1 MNSESLG
8 KRGEI
13 MSMDK
18 SPEKMDAPKSAA
30 PTRARCT
37 SKRKDGEPCGSF
49 AIESGLCVTH
59 AGRGFTTASA
69 REAQARKASE
79 AARRKQAQQE
89 SLKDKLARQLEARS
103 DLITS
108 RLAEIVEH
116 GTHAD
121 SLRAIEAWLS
131 RVYGK
136 PTERLEVQEQGEDVA
151 DLSLT
156 ELLKERDRIMA
167 AGKPSG
173 GQE

>member
-13 MSMDK
+13 MS
-18 SPEKMDAPKSAA
+18 MDAPKSAA

-37 SKRKDGEPCGSF
+37 SKRRDGEDCQSF
-49 AIESGLCVTH
+49 ALEGGLCVSH
-59 AGRGFTTASA
+59 SGRGITSVNA
-69 REAQARKASE
+69 RERQALKASK
-79 AARRKQAQQE
+79 AAQRKLMQSE

-103 DLITS
+103 DLITA

-136 PTERLEVQEQGEDVA
+136 PTERLEVEERGTDVA
-151 DLSLT
+151 DLSLA
-156 ELLKERDRIMA
+156 ELLAERDRIVQA
-167 AGKPSG
+167 SSGDGAISPSG
-173 GQE
+173 E

>member
-1 MNSESLG
+1 
-8 KRGEI
+8 
-13 MSMDK
+13 
-18 SPEKMDAPKSAA
+18 MDASKEKAA

-49 AIESGLCVTH
+49 ALEGGLCVVH
-59 AGRGFTTASA
+59 SGRMPGFTS
-69 REAQARKASE
+69 EQARKAQ
-79 AARRKQAQQE
+79 AAKTLKAQERAQARQE
-89 SLKDKLARQLEARS
+89 SLKDKLARQIEARS
-103 DLITS
+103 DLITA

-167 AGKPSG
+167 AAKPSDHAA
-173 GQE
+173 